1 MARYGMVIDVGRCLG
16 CFSCFLACRDEH
28 AGNDYRPVS
37 VAQPPAGQSWIQVRE
52 RERGSFPKVKVSY
65 IPVPCLHCT
74 QASCITA
81 ATGGAVYRRRDGI
94 VLIDP
99 DKAAGQRDIVSA
111 CPYRVIFWNEEK
123 NLPQKCTFCAHLLD
137 DGWKEPR
144 CVEACP
150 TRALVFGDLD
160 DPESDVSRLR
170 AAGGVEELHPEFGME
185 PLVRYSGLPARF
197 VAGEIVFGD
206 KLEECAAGVAV
217 TLRRGPQRLTTET
230 DNYGDFEFEGLD
242 GDAEYTLKVDHAGYE
257 PRELPVRTKTDLN
270 VGTIVLDPA
279 PWRAADEPEGK

>member
-1 MARYGMVIDVGRCLG
+1 MARYGMVIDVDRCLG

-65 IPVPCLHCT
+65 IPVPCLHCA

-81 ATGGAVYRRRDGI
+81 ATGGAVYRREDGI

-99 DKAAGQRDIVSA
+99 EKAAGQRDIVSA

-160 DPESDVSRLR
+160 DPASDVSRLR
-170 AAGGVEELHPEFGME
+170 AAGGLEDLHPEFGMK

-197 VAGEIVFGD
+197 VAGEVVFGD
-206 KLEECAAGVAV
+206 KREECAAGVAV
-217 TLRRGPQRLTTET
+217 TLRRGPQSLTTAT
-230 DNYGDFEFEGLD
+230 DNYGDFEFEGLEAN
-242 GDAEYTLKVDHAGYE
+242 AEYILRVDHAGYE
-257 PRELPVRTKTDLN
+257 PRELPVRTRTDLN
-270 VGTIVLDPA
+270 VGTIILDLA
-279 PWRAADEPEGK
+279 P